1 MNKIYFGGLNELRAI
16 AALGVVIHHIEQFKG
31 MNGLTVSNVNLT
43 FLIHNL
49 GKASVD
55 LFFVL
60 SGFLITYLLLDEKTN
75 NNDCVNI
82 GKFYLRRI
90 FRIWP
95 LYYLIMFI
103 SFIIIPLLSN
113 FSIFENNMSLLNS
126 INNPDNYSFKTISLY
141 LLFLPQFSK
150 AVIGAS
156 QTWSIGVEEQFY
168 LIMPLMLSFFN
179 KKAFLF
185 FVFIL
190 LVIYFIPIIEI
201 HEWLY
206 ALTKYFRFMIIG
218 VIGGYLYFYNFKVI
232 NSLTK
237 SKFIYFLVV
246 ILIILFSFFMVFESS
261 LNRYVL
267 GILFLFLILFT
278 INDSNELVFRN
289 EKISYLG
296 KISYG
301 IYMYHTFVLFL
312 IFPLANKYF
321 LEKDGNNIIYNFFL
335 YATGYTFTILLSVLS
350 YEFFESKFIKM
361 KDIKYKAL

>member
-1 MNKIYFGGLNELRAI
+1 
-16 AALGVVIHHIEQFKG
+16 
-31 MNGLTVSNVNLT
+31 
-43 FLIHNL
+43 
-49 GKASVD
+49 
-55 LFFVL
+55 
-60 SGFLITYLLLDEKTN
+60 
-75 NNDCVNI
+75 
-82 GKFYLRRI
+82 
-90 FRIWP
+90 
-95 LYYLIMFI
+95 
-103 SFIIIPLLSN
+103 
-113 FSIFENNMSLLNS
+113 MSLLNS

-156 QTWSIGVEEQFY
+156 QSWSIGVEEQFY

-179 KKAFLF
+179 RKAFLF

-190 LVIYFIPIIEI
+190 LFIYFIPIIEI
-201 HEWLY
+201 HEWFY
-206 ALTKYFRFMIIG
+206 ALTKFFRFMIIG

-237 SKFIYFLVV
+237 SKFIYFLIV

-261 LNRYVL
+261 LNRYIL
-267 GILFLFLILFT
+267 GVLFLFLILFT
-278 INDSNELVFRN
+278 INDSNELAFRN

-321 LEKDGNNIIYNFFL
+321 LEKEGNNIIYNFFL
-335 YATGYTFTILLSVLS
+335 YATGYVFTILLSVLS